1 MTIHI
6 SYQGFIQDF
15 ELGGGGK
22 QDGSRM
28 IVVCEKHA
36 FLLGGSGG
44 MPPQE
49 NFEFI
54 YLSDCF

>member
-1 MTIHI
+1 MTLHI

-15 ELGGGGK
+15 EVGVEE
-22 QDGSRM
+22 DGSRM
-28 IVVCEKHA
+28 IVVCEMHA
-36 FLLGGSGG
+36 FLLVGSGG

-49 NFEFI
+49 NFEFT